1 MKGRIAF
8 LPHSMHILVAE
19 DDLFLQKIYINQ
31 LKKGGYDVSGVPDG
45 ERALQIMKTGGVD
58 LVLLDIIMPKKNGF
72 EVLQERKKSK
82 ALMNIP
88 VIVLSSLGL
97 DSDITKA
104 KELGATDYFVKTT
117 MDMEELRRAM
127 SDLDGLQKMI
137 KKIATKKK

>member
-1 MKGRIAF
+1 MN
-8 LPHSMHILVAE
+8 ILLAE
-19 DDLFLQKIYINQ
+19 DDLYLQKIYTAQ
-31 LKKGGYDVSGVPDG
+31 LKKAGYNVTGVPDG
-45 ERALQIMKTGGVD
+45 ERAIEMMKTGEFD

-72 EVLQERKKSK
+72 EVLQERKKNK

-117 MDMEELRRAM
+117 MDMEELKRAM
-127 SDLDGLQKMI
+127 SDLEGLQKMI
-137 KKIATKKK
+137 SKIAQPKK